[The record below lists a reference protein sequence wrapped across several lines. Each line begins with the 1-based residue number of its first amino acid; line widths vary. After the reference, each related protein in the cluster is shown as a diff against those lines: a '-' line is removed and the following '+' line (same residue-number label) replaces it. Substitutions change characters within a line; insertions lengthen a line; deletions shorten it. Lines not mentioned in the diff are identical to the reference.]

1 MIVKY
6 QILCYKECINE
17 RGCMK
22 KIMTVFVLAA
32 VLITSA
38 VFVSFAADDKSAEK
52 TVFNSLSNFFST
64 FDRPFTRQGNKQ
76 NFWNA
81 TADWVRNIN
90 KE

>member
-1 MIVKY
+1 
-6 QILCYKECINE
+6 
-17 RGCMK
+17 MK

-32 VLITSA
+32 ILITSA
-38 VFVSFAADDKSAEK
+38 VFVSFAADDKNAGNTSTQSLK
-52 TVFNSLSNFFST
+52 TPGKTIFNSLSDFFST

-81 TADWVRNIN
+81 TADWMRNIN